1 MMKSAYELF
10 NLIGKNMKII
20 RKEQIGISQEKLA
33 EDVDM
38 SRSFLSQ
45 IESPNVDVGVS
56 LDTLFFLAQKYN
68 FDIRRFF
75 DGYEELMNKKS
86 EDKWVKCVT

>member
-1 MMKSAYELF
+1 MKSAYELF

-86 EDKWVKCVT
+86 EDK

>member
-1 MMKSAYELF
+1 MKNSYELF
-10 NLIGKNMKII
+10 ALIGQNMKSI
-20 RKEQIGISQEKLA
+20 RKDIIGKSQEKMA

-75 DGYEELMNKKS
+75 DGYETLMNGDSK
-86 EDKWVKCVT
+86 DDN